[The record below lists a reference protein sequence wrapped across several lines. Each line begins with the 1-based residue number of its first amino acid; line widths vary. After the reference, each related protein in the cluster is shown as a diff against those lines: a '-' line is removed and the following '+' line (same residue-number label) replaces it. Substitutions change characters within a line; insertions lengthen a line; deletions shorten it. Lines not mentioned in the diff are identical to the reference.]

1 LRSFAEEVE
10 MPYRHVPV
18 GRIQDVSE
26 HIRALEKRLMGD
38 KPIDLSELAIIHGEI
53 RRMRQQSNPPEKRSR

>member
-1 LRSFAEEVE
+1 
-10 MPYRHVPV
+10 
-18 GRIQDVSE
+18 
-26 HIRALEKRLMGD
+26 MGD